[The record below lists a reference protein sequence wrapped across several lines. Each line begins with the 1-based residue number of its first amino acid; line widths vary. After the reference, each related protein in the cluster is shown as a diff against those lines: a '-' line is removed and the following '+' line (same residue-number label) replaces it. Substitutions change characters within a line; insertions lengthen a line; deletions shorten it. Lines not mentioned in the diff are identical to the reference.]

1 MISHALFV
9 TCRCRNGQ
17 TYHENKSSQL
27 QHIVDAVHHT
37 QTSGAGGHSSLSKLF
52 VKLQS
57 PLQDWVAYS
66 IILQLC
72 RSVVYTL
79 KWDIEAE
86 ILAAWPNFSSPQSIA
101 VELKLAGIAVF
112 EWVLQ
117 LDLQEFNC
125 SVWGS
130 TAPLFWICRD
140 FLKNPR
146 SDTAIQPSLKTIY
159 HQKTCIFYLAN
170 LWSCSL
176 KCLCRP
182 GPISTWTVS
191 WCACDNSRSTFMN
204 WIHFV
209 VVIKS
214 TKTPWLHT
222 AWHESLTSSL
232 AMDTNHSQAL

>member
-1 MISHALFV
+1 VGTQVFQSF
-9 TCRCRNGQ
+9 
-17 TYHENKSSQL
+17 SQNCSL
-27 QHIVDAVHHT
+27 
-37 QTSGAGGHSSLSKLF
+37 HSKIEF
-52 VKLQS
+52 
-57 PLQDWVAYS
+57 AYS

-72 RSVVYTL
+72 RSVVYAL

-130 TAPLFWICRD
+130 TATLFWICRD

-159 HQKTCIFYLAN
+159 HQKKCIFYLAN

-176 KCLCRP
+176 KCLCWP
-182 GPISTWTVS
+182 VPISAWTVS
-191 WCACDNSRSTFMN
+191 WCPCDNSRSACMN
-204 WIHFV
+204 WIHFFV
-209 VVIKS
+209 VTKS

-232 AMDTNHSQAL
+232 AMERYSVKLQTNYRPNQLWTNDHLRAKKLVKELQQRCTSRDRMTSGAR

>member
-9 TCRCRNGQ
+9 ICRCRNGQ

-27 QHIVDAVHHT
+27 QHIFDGVHHT
-37 QTSGAGGHSSLSKLF
+37 QTSGAGGHSSFSKLF

-57 PLQDWVAYS
+57 PLQDCVAYS

-101 VELKLAGIAVF
+101 VEFKLAGI

-130 TAPLFWICRD
+130 TATLFWICRD

-170 LWSCSL
+170 LWSRSL
-176 KCLCRP
+176 KCYVDQYPFQL
-182 GPISTWTVS
+182 GLSAGAHVTIQDLHVGIGFIFLSS
-191 WCACDNSRSTFMN
+191 WRVLKPLGCTQ
-204 WIHFV
+204 
-209 VVIKS
+209 
-214 TKTPWLHT
+214 LG
-222 AWHESLTSSL
+222 
-232 AMDTNHSQAL
+232 TNHSQAL